1 MKLLWALA
9 LAVAPLSQA
18 SPAKLAASPIVTIS
32 QPQATIIG
40 GKRLGVEV
48 FPGVPFAKP
57 PVGPLRLKPPQPLTE
72 PLGTYEAKENGLAC
86 PQFFFSTELDDA
98 IPTSPLG
105 KLVNTPLFQEI
116 LNAGE
121 DCLHLNIHRPE
132 GTTESDN
139 LPVLFWIYGGG
150 FELGWNALFDIGSWV
165 TASVKAGKPI
175 IAVSVNYRVGGWGFL
190 PGKEV
195 LADGSA
201 NLGLLDQRL
210 GLQWVADNIAA
221 FGGNPDAVT
230 IWGESAG
237 AISVFDQMLMYDGDH
252 TYKGKPLF
260 RGGIMNSGSVVP
272 ADPVDTA
279 KGQQVYDTVVGH
291 AGCAGSADTLNCL
304 REVDYDKLLHAMNS
318 VPGIL
323 SYSSIALSYL
333 PRPDG
338 TVLTKSPDDLLLE
351 GKVAKVP
358 FIIGSQEDEG
368 TLFALFQSNI
378 TTKAQLATYLKT
390 KFFNSASDEQIEKL
404 ISIYSSISEYGA
416 PHRTG
421 LLNNWYPQ
429 FKRLAAIL
437 GDLTFTLTRR
447 SVLEVSNIINPDVPT
462 WSYLSSFEHGLP
474 ILGTFHASDLIQVFF
489 GILPNYASKAF
500 HGYYLSFIHG
510 QDPNN
515 GTDLPEWPRWS
526 EGRKLVN
533 MYDWNSKLILDNF
546 RNAAYEFILE
556 NVRSFHI

>member
-9 LAVAPLSQA
+9 VAIAPLSQA
-18 SPAKLAASPIVTIS
+18 SPARRVASPIVTIS
-32 QPQATIIG
+32 SPQATIIG
-40 GKRLGVEV
+40 GERLGIEV
-48 FPGVPFAKP
+48 FPGIPFAKP

-72 PLGTYEAKENGLAC
+72 PLGTYEAKENGKAC

-98 IPTSPLG
+98 IPTTPLG
-105 KLVNTPLFQEI
+105 KLMTSPLFQEV

-121 DCLHLNIHRPE
+121 DCLHLNIHRPV
-132 GTTESDN
+132 GTTEADN

-150 FELGWNALFDIGSWV
+150 FELGWNSLFDIGSWV

-175 IAVSVNYRVGGWGFL
+175 IAVAVNYRVGGWGFL

-210 GLQWVADNIAA
+210 GLQWIADNIAA
-221 FGGNPDAVT
+221 FGGNPDEVT

-237 AISVFDQMLMYDGDH
+237 SISVFDHMVMYDGDH

-272 ADPVDTA
+272 ADPVDTP
-279 KGQQVYDTVVGH
+279 KGQVVYDTVVGY

-304 REVDYDKLLHAMNS
+304 READYETLLHAMNS

-338 TVLTKSPDDLLLE
+338 TILTKSPDELLLE
-351 GKVAKVP
+351 GKIAKVP
-358 FIIGSQEDEG
+358 FILGSQEDEG

-378 TTKAQLATYLKT
+378 TTKDQLATYLKT
-390 KFFNSASDEQIEKL
+390 KFFHSASDEQITEL
-404 ISIYSSISEYGA
+404 IATYSSISEYGA

-421 LLNNWYPQ
+421 LFNNWYPQ

-447 SVLEVSNIINPDVPT
+447 SVLDISNMVHPDVPT
-462 WSYLSSFEHGLP
+462 WSYLSSYGYGLP
-474 ILGTFHASDLIQVFF
+474 VLGTFHGSDLVQVFF
-489 GILPNYASKAF
+489 GIFPNYASRAF
-500 HGYYLSFIHG
+500 HEYYLAFVHG
-510 QDPNN
+510 QDPNSD
-515 GTDLPEWPRWS
+515 TKMPTWPRWS
-526 EGRKLVN
+526 ESRQLLN
-533 MYDWNSKLILDNF
+533 MYDWSSKLIPDNF
-546 RNAAYEFILE
+546 RQKSYEFILK